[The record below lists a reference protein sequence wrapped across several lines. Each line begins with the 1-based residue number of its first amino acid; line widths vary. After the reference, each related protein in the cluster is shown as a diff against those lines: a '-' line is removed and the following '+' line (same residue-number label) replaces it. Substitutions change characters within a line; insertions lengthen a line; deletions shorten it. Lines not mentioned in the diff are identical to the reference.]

1 MQTFVMISN
10 VRIMINADVSAKNWF
25 TKVYVMT
32 DLFGIL
38 VYENDSE
45 RLQEQARI
53 NIENYLTMK
62 KNIERQYIDIKIC
75 MKKINKD

>member
-1 MQTFVMISN
+1 
-10 VRIMINADVSAKNWF
+10 
-25 TKVYVMT
+25 MT

-53 NIENYLTMK
+53 NIENYLTKK